1 MTEMKLQ
8 LNEQMLNKVLQL
20 LDSLSLR
27 HGNMLV
33 GNTLSGKS
41 TCWKIL
47 QGALNRLHF
56 QELEKL
62 KPAPGFNLAEM
73 QNKQIRIQIL
83 NPKSIT
89 INQLFGYYDMGGE
102 WHDGILSRELK
113 RFT

>member
-1 MTEMKLQ
+1 MDLLQAIEDEMTEMKLQ

-33 GNTLSGKS
+33 GHTLSGKS

-47 QGALNRLHF
+47 QGALNRLHY
-56 QELEKL
+56 QELERV
-62 KPAPGFNLAEM
+62 KPPPGFNQAELTN
-73 QNKQIRIQIL
+73 QLVRTSIL

-89 INQLFGYYDMGGE
+89 IN
-102 WHDGILSRELK
+102 
-113 RFT
+113 